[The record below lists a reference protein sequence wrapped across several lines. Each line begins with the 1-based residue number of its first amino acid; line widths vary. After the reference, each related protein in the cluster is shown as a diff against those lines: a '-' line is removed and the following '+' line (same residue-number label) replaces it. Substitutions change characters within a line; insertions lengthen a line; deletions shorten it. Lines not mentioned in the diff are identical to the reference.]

1 MLQLGVSQF
10 DFGRFISLGS
20 MPEVRGD
27 DGGVVLLNFNFYM
40 GFESSIPVH
49 NYIGRVEVSSSGE
62 ILDLSVLLAAER
74 PQGVSFLSCA
84 GRWEIKCGERS
95 CIRLFLCIEVTNF
108 VSRAT
113 YCGRL
118 MMGQKEDELP
128 EGSPP

>member
-1 MLQLGVSQF
+1 MLQLGVALF

-27 DGGVVLLNFNFYM
+27 DGDVDLLNFNFYM
-40 GFESSIPVH
+40 GSESSIPVH
-49 NYIGRVEVSSSGE
+49 NYIGRVKGSSFGE
-62 ILDLSVLLAAER
+62 LLDLSLLLSAER

-84 GRWEIKCGERS
+84 GRWEIKNRERS
-95 CIRLFLCIEVTNF
+95 CIRLFLCVEVTNF

-113 YCGRL
+113 YRGRL

>member
-1 MLQLGVSQF
+1 MGLVEASS
-10 DFGRFISLGS
+10 FGEL
-20 MPEVRGD
+20 
-27 DGGVVLLNFNFYM
+27 
-40 GFESSIPVH
+40 
-49 NYIGRVEVSSSGE
+49 
-62 ILDLSVLLAAER
+62 LDLSVLLAAER

-84 GRWEIKCGERS
+84 GRWEIKNRERS

-113 YCGRL
+113 YCGHL

>member
-1 MLQLGVSQF
+1 
-10 DFGRFISLGS
+10 

-40 GFESSIPVH
+40 GAESCIPVH
-49 NYIGRVEVSSSGE
+49 NYMGLVEVSSFGE
-62 ILDLSVLLAAER
+62 LLDPSVLLSAER

-84 GRWEIKCGERS
+84 GRWKIKCGERS

-113 YCGRL
+113 YRGRL

-128 EGSPP
+128 KGSPP